1 MNVEEPGEVG
11 TVERVGKMFPV
22 KLVFGFAQHEASYVM
37 GGGGDCQWTVL
48 DCHWTV
54 DTILVNGLSKY
65 TLNK

>member
-37 GGGGDCQWTVL
+37 EGGGRLPMDRPRLPL
-48 DCHWTV
+48 DGGHH
-54 DTILVNGLSKY
+54 SR
-65 TLNK
+65 

>member
-37 GGGGDCQWTVL
+37 GGGATANGPSSTAIGRWTPFSL
-48 DCHWTV
+48 MDSQN
-54 DTILVNGLSKY
+54 IP
-65 TLNK
+65 